1 MNVLPLSAYKTT
13 QQRGFISSS
22 RLVVIAF
29 ATAFFPRILESM
41 GAPAPIN
48 FVHFVMVPIVCLLV
62 FLRSRNVSRQ
72 QRRLMQSI
80 LIGLYLY
87 FAISTASALLNR
99 AGAVNIFLN
108 FMIQSEPF
116 LVLAAIISIPFTAE
130 KLGQFRRWVLG
141 FGLLH
146 LVLALGQFVG
156 LHTGLIAH
164 SRMTLDDNVQ
174 GVFYLSSGGHVV
186 GATVAFIYSLFY
198 YVTAKEAGLMLRALV
213 LGAGLFE
220 VLVADAKQV
229 VLVGSIAWIV
239 LIISRTADIK
249 KTLKYTMLATVVLYG
264 FYWCVY
270 NVEIT
275 YLRTFRTWIRPEIY
289 GPNGDATI
297 QKLLPLRT
305 IPEHY
310 TSLLNWFLG
319 LGPGHTVGRI
329 GGWMI
334 RDYASLL
341 NPLGATRHPVVQ
353 TVWDYWNNSYLDS
366 SFFSPFWGFA
376 GIWGDVGLLGLG
388 VYVGLWWLLWTR
400 VCLDDLSRFLVLNVL
415 VNGFIFTTME
425 EPGFML
431 TIAVLLGLRW
441 HELNPRPAGAAA
453 ATRWAR
459 ANPYLN

>member
-1 MNVLPLSAYKTT
+1 MNVLPLSTYKTT
-13 QQRGFISSS
+13 QQRGYISSS
-22 RLVVIAF
+22 KLILVAF

-62 FLRSRNVSRQ
+62 YLRSRNISRQ
-72 QRRLMQSI
+72 QRRLMQAI
-80 LIGLYLY
+80 LVGLYLY
-87 FAISTASALLNR
+87 FAFSTASALLNR
-99 AGAVNIFLN
+99 AGAINIFLN

-130 KLGQFRRWVLG
+130 TLGQFRRWVLG

-156 LHTGLIAH
+156 LHTGLMTY
-164 SRMTLDDNVQ
+164 SRMTLDDNIQ

-186 GATVAFIYSLFY
+186 GATVAFVYCMFY
-198 YVTAKEAGLMLRALV
+198 YVTAKEAGFILRALV
-213 LGAGLFE
+213 LGAGIFE
-220 VLVADAKQV
+220 VLVSDAKQV
-229 VLVGSIAWIV
+229 LLVGAIAWIV
-239 LIISRTADIK
+239 LIISRTTDIK
-249 KTLKYTMLATVVLYG
+249 KTIKYTVLATVVLYG
-264 FYWCVY
+264 FYWCIY
-270 NVEIT
+270 NVEIA
-275 YLRTFRTWIRPEIY
+275 YLSTFRTWIRPSIY
-289 GPNGDATI
+289 GPNGDATV
-297 QKLLPLRT
+297 QKLLPINT
-305 IPEHY
+305 IPEYY
-310 TSLLNWFLG
+310 TSILNWFLG

-353 TVWDYWNNSYLDS
+353 VFWDYWGDSYLDS

-400 VCLDDLSRFLVLNVL
+400 VCLDDMSRFLLLNVM
-415 VNGFIFTTME
+415 VNGFIFTIME

-441 HELNPRPAGAAA
+441 HELNPQPTADASSLSWAGS
-453 ATRWAR
+453 
-459 ANPYLN
+459 NPYLN

>member
-13 QQRGFISSS
+13 QQKGFISSS
-22 RLVVIAF
+22 RLILIAF
-29 ATAFFPRILESM
+29 ATAFFPRILESI
-41 GAPAPIN
+41 GAPSPIN
-48 FVHFVMVPIVCLLV
+48 FVHFMVVPILCLLV
-62 FLRSRNVSRQ
+62 YLRSRNVSQQ
-72 QRRLMQSI
+72 QRQLMRAI

-87 FAISTASALLNR
+87 FAVSTASALLNR

-130 KLGQFRRWVLG
+130 KLVQFRRWVLG

-156 LHTGLIAH
+156 LHTGLLSH
-164 SRMTLDDNVQ
+164 SRMTLDDNIQ

-186 GATVAFIYSLFY
+186 GATVAFMYSIFY
-198 YVTAKEAGLMLRALV
+198 YVTAKEAGFALRTFV

-229 VLVGSIAWIV
+229 LLVGAIAWVV
-239 LIISRTADIK
+239 LIVSRTADIQ
-249 KTLKYTMLATVVLYG
+249 KTIKYTVLATVVIYS

-270 NVEIT
+270 NIEIE

-289 GPNGDATI
+289 GPNGDATV
-297 QKLLPLRT
+297 QKLFPLRT

-334 RDYASLL
+334 RDYSSLL
-341 NPLGATRHPVVQ
+341 NPLGATRHPVVESI
-353 TVWDYWNNSYLDS
+353 WNYWNNSYLDS

-376 GIWGDVGLLGLG
+376 GIWGDLGFLGLG

-400 VCLDDLSRFLVLNVL
+400 VCLDDLSRFLLLNVL

-441 HELNPRPAGAAA
+441 HELNPRPTADAPAM
-453 ATRWAR
+453 RWAGV
-459 ANPYLN
+459 NPYLN

>member
-1 MNVLPLSAYKTT
+1 MNVLPLSAYKTI
-13 QQRGFISSS
+13 QQRGHISSS
-22 RLVVIAF
+22 KLILVAF
-29 ATAFFPRILESM
+29 ATAFLPRILESM

-62 FLRSRNVSRQ
+62 YLRSRNVSRQ

-87 FAISTASALLNR
+87 FAVSTASALLNR

-116 LVLAAIISIPFTAE
+116 LVLAAIVSIPFTAE
-130 KLGQFRRWVLG
+130 KLRQFRRWVLG

-156 LHTGLIAH
+156 LNTGLVSY
-164 SRMTLDDNVQ
+164 SRMTLADNIQ

-186 GATVAFIYSLFY
+186 GATVAFVYSIFY
-198 YVTAKEAGLMLRALV
+198 YMTAKEAGFVLRALV
-213 LGAGLFE
+213 LGAGLLE
-220 VLVADAKQV
+220 VLVADAKQAI
-229 VLVGSIAWIV
+229 LVGIVAWVLLIV
-239 LIISRTADIK
+239 SRTADIK
-249 KTLKYTMLATVVLYG
+249 KTLKYAVLATVVLYG

-270 NVEIT
+270 NVDINE
-275 YLRTFRTWIRPEIY
+275 LRTFRTWIRPEIY
-289 GPNGDATI
+289 GPNGDATV
-297 QKLLPLRT
+297 QKLLPLTT
-305 IPEHY
+305 IPEYY
-310 TSLLNWFLG
+310 TSIWNWFLG

-353 TVWDYWNNSYLDS
+353 VFWNYWGNSYLDS

-376 GIWGDVGLLGLG
+376 GIWGDVGFLGLG

-400 VCLDDLSRFLVLNVL
+400 ICLDDLSRFLLLNAI

-441 HELNPRPAGAAA
+441 HELNPQPTTNASGL
-453 ATRWAR
+453 RWAG

>member
-13 QQRGFISSS
+13 QQKGFISSS
-22 RLVVIAF
+22 RLILIAF

-62 FLRSRNVSRQ
+62 YLRSRNVSRQ
-72 QRRLMQSI
+72 QRRLMQAI
-80 LIGLYLY
+80 LTGLYLY
-87 FAISTASALLNR
+87 FAVSTASALLNR

-116 LVLAAIISIPFTAE
+116 LVLAAIVSIPFTAE

-156 LHTGLIAH
+156 LHTGLMTH
-164 SRMTLDDNVQ
+164 SRLTLDDNIQ

-186 GATVAFIYSLFY
+186 GATVVFAYSLFY
-198 YVTAKEAGLMLRALV
+198 YVTAKEAGFTLRALV

-220 VLVADAKQV
+220 VLVSDAKQV
-229 VLVGSIAWIV
+229 VLVGAIAWIV

-249 KTLKYTMLATVVLYG
+249 KTLQYTVLATVVLCG
-264 FYWCVY
+264 FYWCIY
-270 NVEIT
+270 NIEIA

-289 GPNGDATI
+289 GPNGDATV
-297 QKLLPLRT
+297 QKLLPLNT
-305 IPEHY
+305 IPEYY
-310 TSLLNWFLG
+310 TSILNWFLG

-334 RDYASLL
+334 RDYADLL

-353 TVWDYWNNSYLDS
+353 VFWDYWGDSYLDS

-400 VCLDDLSRFLVLNVL
+400 ICLDDLSRFLLLNVM
-415 VNGFIFTTME
+415 VNGFIFTIME

-441 HELNPRPAGAAA
+441 HELNPRPSVDDPAL
-453 ATRWAR
+453 RWTG

>member
-13 QQRGFISSS
+13 QQKGFISSS
-22 RLVVIAF
+22 RLILIAF

-62 FLRSRNVSRQ
+62 YLRSRNVSRQ

-87 FAISTASALLNR
+87 FAVSTASALLNR

-116 LVLAAIISIPFTAE
+116 LVLAAIISIPFSAE

-156 LHTGLIAH
+156 LHTGLMTH
-164 SRMTLDDNVQ
+164 SRMTLDDNIQ

-186 GATVAFIYSLFY
+186 GATVVFVYAIFY
-198 YVTAKEAGLMLRALV
+198 YITAKDAGFMLRALV

-220 VLVADAKQV
+220 VLVSDAKQV

-239 LIISRTADIK
+239 LIISRTTDIK
-249 KTLKYTMLATVVLYG
+249 KTLKYAVLATVVLYS
-264 FYWCVY
+264 FYWCIY
-270 NVEIT
+270 NVEIA

-289 GPNGDATI
+289 GPNGDATV
-297 QKLLPLRT
+297 QKLLPINT
-305 IPEHY
+305 IPEYY
-310 TSLLNWFLG
+310 TSILNWFFG

-353 TVWDYWNNSYLDS
+353 VFWDYWGDSYLDS

-400 VCLDDLSRFLVLNVL
+400 VCLDDLSRFLLLNVI

-441 HELNPRPAGAAA
+441 HELNPRPTVDAS
-453 ATRWAR
+453 ATRWAG